1 MKKFFGILVII
12 IINIITYGALFAQ
25 EAAEKAVESG
35 KTDPLA
41 YIGLALAIG
50 LPALGTAW
58 AQAKIGSAGAGTL
71 AERPEM
77 AVWVLILLAIPE
89 TIVILGFVVAFM
101 LLLKI

>member
-1 MKKFFGILVII
+1 MRKILVVLAGIF
-12 IINIITYGALFAQ
+12 INMITYGALIAA
-25 EAAEKAVESG
+25 EAAEKAVEAG

-58 AQAKIGSAGAGTL
+58 AQARIGSAGAGTL

>member
-1 MKKFFGILVII
+1 MRKFLVVIAGIF
-12 IINIITYGALFAQ
+12 INMITYGALIAA
-25 EAAEKAVESG
+25 EAAEKAVEAG

-58 AQAKIGSAGAGTL
+58 AQARIGSAGAGTL

-89 TIVILGFVVAFM
+89 TIVILGFVVALM